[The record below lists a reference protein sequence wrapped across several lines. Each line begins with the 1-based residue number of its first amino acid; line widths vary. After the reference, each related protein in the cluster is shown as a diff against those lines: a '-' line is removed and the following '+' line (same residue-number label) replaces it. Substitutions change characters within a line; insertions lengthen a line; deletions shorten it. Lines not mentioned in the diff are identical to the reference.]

1 MSLPPN
7 VHISTHPLLRAKL
20 SQLRSQSTNARETKQ
35 LVHEIAT
42 MIGYEA
48 LATGLETTSSKTDKS
63 PIGYEYTTETIS
75 PSDLSLVPILRSGL
89 GMVDGT
95 SSYALLSPLTLYI
108 SPLYLVPPVPTA
120 YPAAAI
126 PRIR

>member
-1 MSLPPN
+1 MSLPSN

-35 LVHEIAT
+35 LVHDIAT

-48 LATGLETTSSKTDKS
+48 LASGLETTSGKTDKS
-63 PIGYEYTTETIS
+63 PIGYEYTTETTS

-89 GMVDGT
+89 GMVDGA
-95 SSYALLSPLTLYI
+95 SSHS
-108 SPLYLVPPVPTA
+108 VPPI
-120 YPAAAI
+120 AI
-126 PRIR
+126 SIFLPILTKLPLSCPVTTPKLLED